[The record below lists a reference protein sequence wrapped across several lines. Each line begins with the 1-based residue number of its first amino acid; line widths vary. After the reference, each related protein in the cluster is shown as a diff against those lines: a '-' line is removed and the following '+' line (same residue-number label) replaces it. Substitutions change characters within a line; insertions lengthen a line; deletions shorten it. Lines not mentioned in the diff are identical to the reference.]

1 MTEQVIPQNL
11 LTWEEATR
19 IPLQIDFL
27 LNVFFIYISNLVTN
41 VILGILANISLLCY
55 QNFLMTLNS

>member
-19 IPLQIDFL
+19 IHLQIDIL
-27 LNVFFIYISNLVTN
+27 LNVFFIYLSNLVTN